1 MINNMMDMRGT
12 EKPKIQDEAMRQ
24 YLMARRQSL
33 LTETDQ
39 IERLLDF
46 KDNERTS
53 EIRKAF
59 KDGR

>member
-1 MINNMMDMRGT
+1 MINNMMDRRGQ
-12 EKPKIQDEAMRQ
+12 EKPEIQDEAMRQ

-39 IERLLDF
+39 IERLLGF
-46 KDNERTS
+46 KSGERTS
-53 EIRKAF
+53 EIRKAV